1 MFDVR
6 VYPAGLTDPD
16 LQTLRF
22 FGITR
27 VLAAAVPPEPPATV
41 ADITATLSALL
52 KDQLPRLQREG
63 FDAWA
68 AVGIPARALPRRGLG
83 ELIAALPSLLQHPRA
98 RAVGP
103 LELFKGGEAEEEAFT
118 EQLKLA
124 RRLRLPVCVSAR
136 EATTRRVLQLLKASG
151 VEPAR
156 VLVDGAV
163 AKTVKLI
170 RECGHVAGLTVHPD
184 GLTAEQAVALVRK
197 LGAEGLVLSTGVG
210 FGAADL
216 LGLSRTAHLLHE
228 GGLSRG
234 VIARV
239 TVDNAA
245 ALLEAGV

>member
-1 MFDVR
+1 MFDAR

-27 VLAAAVPPEPPATV
+27 VLAAAVPPEPPVAV
-41 ADITATLSALL
+41 ADIVAAQSELLSV
-52 KDQLPRLQREG
+52 QLPRLEREG
-63 FDAWA
+63 LEGWA
-68 AVGIPARALPRRGLG
+68 AVGIPARALPRRGLA
-83 ELIAALPSLLQHPRA
+83 ELIDALPRLLQHPRA

-124 RRLRLPVCVSAR
+124 RRLRRPVWVSAR
-136 EATTRRVLQLLKASG
+136 AATTRRVLQLLKTSG

-163 AKTVKLI
+163 TTTVKLI
-170 RECGHVAGLTVHPD
+170 RACGHVAGLTVHPD
-184 GLTAEQAVALVRK
+184 GLTAEAAAALVRK
-197 LGAEGLVLSTGVG
+197 LGAEGLVLSTGAG

-216 LGLSRTAHLLHE
+216 LGLSRTAHLLQE

-239 TVDNAA
+239 TMDNAA
-245 ALLEAGV
+245 ALLEASV